1 MLKPEQKLDLV
12 NNKVYKIEPICN
24 SKVYTK
30 EAAIQLLGLYYLVS
44 WKSYT
49 KLKKY
54 LSIRFSNYVFLK
66 DN

>member
-1 MLKPEQKLDLV
+1 MLKQEQKLDLV
-12 NNKVYKIEPICN
+12 NNKVYKIEPIYN

-30 EAAIQLLGLYYLVS
+30 EAASELSGLYYLVS

-54 LSIRFSNYVFLK
+54 LSTCFSIYVFLK
-66 DN
+66 NN